1 MTILMNTMKTLAAL
15 AVAGLAAAAG
25 GAQANTSIAT
35 IGITQSGTS
44 FTFDSGTKKLSG
56 TPLGANPGVEA
67 MQTLKP
73 GATAGST
80 ATDNTPAFFSFG
92 PISEITPVVNNGAT
106 FGGGNFTIT
115 ASDAG
120 YTTPGATLLAG
131 YFGKSELIGLGTAA
145 TLIDFENVTYTSGSD
160 LTAFLAANGGTS
172 ATGTFTLGLTGINP
186 SIPFPY
192 SGPAFPSFSGQG
204 STATFD
210 ATPAAVPEPGTVA
223 SFGFGGLGLLGLM
236 VRARKA
242 RRSIA

>member
-1 MTILMNTMKTLAAL
+1 MTTTKTLTAL
-15 AVAGLAAAAG
+15 SVLGLAAMAV

-35 IGITQSGTS
+35 IGLTQTGVS
-44 FTFDSGTKKLSG
+44 FTYDSTTKMLSG
-56 TPLGANPGVEA
+56 VSLGTNPGVEG

-92 PISEITPVVNNGAT
+92 PIKEVTPVILNGAT
-106 FGGGNFTIT
+106 FSGGSFTIT
-115 ASDAG
+115 SSNAA
-120 YTTPGATLLAG
+120 YTLPGTTLLSGNFGMSELIGVGTGATLL
-131 YFGKSELIGLGTAA
+131 
-145 TLIDFENVTYTSGSD
+145 DFENVTYTGGSD
-160 LTAFLAANGGTS
+160 LTAFLAANGGSS

-192 SGPAFPSFSGQG
+192 NGPTFPSFSGQG

-210 ATPAAVPEPGTVA
+210 ATSAVPEPGTVA

-236 VRARKA
+236 VRARKGRA
-242 RRSIA
+242 VA